1 MKKKLKELFSDEI
14 YLDFVDEI
22 HIEEEKI
29 IEYIHK
35 WPDTFYSIFL
45 KIQKNKIKKYEY
57 VLPPKNETL
66 IVKLNSKTKK
76 IDVYLKKTTEKH
88 LNKRFKELL
97 KDVFKEL
104 KNEKSINEK
113 MSNLVKGH
121 NFTKKQIKEI
131 DNLIKYI

>member
-22 HIEEEKI
+22 HVEEEKI
-29 IEYIHK
+29 IQYIHK
-35 WPDTFYSIFL
+35 WPDKFYSIFL

-57 VLPPKNETL
+57 VLPSKKETL

-76 IDVYLKKTTEKH
+76 IDVYIKKTTEKH

-104 KNEKSINEK
+104 KNEQNISEK
-113 MSNLVKGH
+113 MNSLEKSH
-121 NFTKKQIKEI
+121 NFSKRQLKEI
-131 DNLIKYI
+131 DHLIKYI